1 MHVVQS
7 VIRRKGV
14 GAEFTVEGEK
24 YLASRKKMKKA
35 IQKALGNLKRMK
47 IELMASSSNKDEET
61 FSILGILKE
70 AEAVTVR
77 SLESLLLFVSDTKGQ
92 SKKSRWSTISKF
104 MQPARV
110 NCDSPRIKHK

>member
-7 VIRRKGV
+7 VIRRKGA

-104 MQPARV
+104 MLPARV